1 MIAWV
6 SVAAMAFGTA
16 ALVLVLSVF
25 NGFEGL
31 VKTLYASFYPDLRIS
46 AENSRFLVL
55 NEKQLA
61 AIQNLKGVSAVSLV
75 VQEKAHLQFGDY
87 RTNAVVKGVDD
98 GYAAVSGISN
108 YIVAGKYATGDSL
121 QPAAVLGVGIEQALN
136 IQADRSLRPLTVYL
150 PKRGVALSADPMT
163 SIRIGQLN
171 SSGTFAIQQEFDNNY
186 VITHIDFLRQM
197 IGLSPQEYS
206 FVEIKLQSRTAE
218 QEVLTS
224 LRSMLGNAYR
234 VETRYEQNSSLFE
247 VMRLEK
253 WVIYAILMLLM
264 FLASFNMVGS
274 LTILVLEKS
283 TDIQILQSMGAS
295 PAFIRQ
301 LFLTEGLVLASIGA
315 AAGTLV
321 SLLLVWLQTTF
332 KMIPLQGSFVID
344 YYPVKVIG
352 SDLLLVAFSV
362 IVIAMLAAW
371 VPSSRAARA
380 GISLRGQAR

>member
-87 RTNAVVKGVDD
+87 RANAILKGVDD
-98 GYAAVSGISN
+98 SYAAVSGISN

-121 QPAAVLGVGIEQALN
+121 HPAAVLGVGLEQALN

-163 SIRIGQLN
+163 SLRIGQLN

-197 IGLSPQEYS
+197 IGLSPNEYS

-224 LRSMLGNAYR
+224 LRSILGNAYR
-234 VETRYEQNSSLFE
+234 VETRYEQNRSLFE

-264 FLASFNMVGS
+264 LLASFNIVGS
-274 LTILVLEKS
+274 LTMLVLEKS

-295 PAFIRQ
+295 QAFIRQ

-315 AAGTLV
+315 AAGTLL
-321 SLLLVWLQTTF
+321 SFLLVWLQTTF
-332 KMIPLQGSFVID
+332 KIIPLQGSFVID
-344 YYPVKVIG
+344 YYPMKVMA
-352 SDLLLVAFSV
+352 SDLLLVAASV
-362 IVIAMLAAW
+362 IVIALLAAW